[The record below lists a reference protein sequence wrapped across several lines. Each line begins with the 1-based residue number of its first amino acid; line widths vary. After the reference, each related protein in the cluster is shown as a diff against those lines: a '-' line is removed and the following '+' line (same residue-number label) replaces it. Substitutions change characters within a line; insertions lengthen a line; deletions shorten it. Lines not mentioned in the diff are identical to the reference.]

1 MQRRARNYKKLTE
14 EKASNKVL
22 QIKEIQMQK
31 LRNAHAIISAG
42 TKDATENSD
51 LYWLHKTKDFPF
63 SYIILTS
70 FTFVKNWFHVHIQI
84 REVF

>member
-1 MQRRARNYKKLTE
+1 MLSIFGRCVSHYRFIFAFVTE

-51 LYWLHKTKDFPF
+51 LY
-63 SYIILTS
+63 
-70 FTFVKNWFHVHIQI
+70 
-84 REVF
+84 